1 MDDKVET
8 VRRLLT
14 WYDTGLVVG
23 GKLYIRN
30 EVQKQ
35 IHENMCDILVHKKSQ
50 STCMTFPKGSGKTT
64 AIWMSNGAMSLCGI
78 RVLHIGQMDRA
89 FQNVFTSLYARL
101 IWNRSRVGGIP
112 SDVVACYLK

>member
-35 IHENMCDILVHKKSQ
+35 IHENMCDILVHKKSKAVG
-50 STCMTFPKGSGKTT
+50 MTFPNGSGKTT
-64 AIWMSNGAMSLCGI
+64 ALCMFNGVATLCGI
-78 RVLHIGQMDRA
+78 RVMVIGEME
-89 FQNVFTSLYARL
+89 FHNVFTSLYARL
-101 IWNRSRVGGIP
+101 IWNRSRVGGI
-112 SDVVACYLK
+112 SSHCIARYLK